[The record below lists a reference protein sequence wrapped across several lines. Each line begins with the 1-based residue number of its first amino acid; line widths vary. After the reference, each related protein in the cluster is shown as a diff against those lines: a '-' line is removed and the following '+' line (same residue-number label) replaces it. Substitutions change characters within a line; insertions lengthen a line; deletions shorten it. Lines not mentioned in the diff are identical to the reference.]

1 VKLDCCIKDVSQN
14 IFPVLFFGSMIAA
27 PSSKSEEVHDPFL
40 DYTQNIFAGLSFPE
54 VPKNDI
60 QIKSTKLVREIS
72 KTVLLTRDCS
82 SRKRIAIPLNSNQ
95 HLDL

>member
-1 VKLDCCIKDVSQN
+1 
-14 IFPVLFFGSMIAA
+14 MIAA